1 MPTEIV
7 IALISAGLPTLAT
20 AVTAIIQ
27 SRENNKHAAKQSIFQ
42 MILEDHVAVGE
53 GKLPTN
59 YQNVLHEFDIYH
71 KNGGNSFVE
80 RKVKDYLEWF
90 DTIQTW
96 KNGETSKGTREST
109 RSVRVG
115 ASKGSNI
122 GKTST
127 LNGNQNILN
136 TANSQKKY

>member
-53 GKLPTN
+53 GRLPTN
-59 YQNVLHEFDIYH
+59 YQNVLKEYDIYH
-71 KNGGNSFVE
+71 KTGGNSYVTEKVE
-80 RKVKDYLEWF
+80 AYKEWF
-90 DTIQTW
+90 ITVQ
-96 KNGETSKGTREST
+96 NSK
-109 RSVRVG
+109 
-115 ASKGSNI
+115 KLI
-122 GKTST
+122 
-127 LNGNQNILN
+127 
-136 TANSQKKY
+136 